1 MQELMNILI
10 RVARRLITMKKGRM
24 GNIITPRVSAKGVAV
39 QPVG

>member
-1 MQELMNILI
+1 
-10 RVARRLITMKKGRM
+10 MKKGRM